1 MMIMDKILDFNNRE
15 TAILVWIAMFLA
27 FCLTKKDIKDGF
39 ADILKAFK
47 PVSIWGPLIVG
58 ALWISALILVLHK
71 IKLWEWSSLK
81 TTIIWTLTFAFYS
94 MFQAMKIEFDH
105 KYRKQLT
112 LESFGLAAIL
122 MFIGSVY
129 TLPLWAEF
137 IIFPIAVFLTLAQT
151 IAAREPNFASAHKF
165 ISYLLNFLG
174 FSYVSFWAY
183 SIYESPER
191 LFTLANFEDF
201 LLPVI
206 LTAWYLPYLYLWKLV
221 MVYELLF
228 VALRR
233 NIDENTKLLRFTKL
247 MTIWKLKWSFKA
259 IDQFKRRIATRTLSD
274 KYEVVKQLNW
284 VKLLA
289 SKDKYITED
298 TPSGWAPKNAM
309 KFLALDELEIKSYSE
324 PFDNDWHGSA
334 YKKLESEALFSSFNY
349 YIEGQET
356 QVKGLKLVMSVWGS
370 ENIPDSEVE
379 FLDVGARLM
388 SFASKA
394 LPIEFI
400 DGLRKFEDFEGYYD
414 FISYK
419 FTIKQWEAPK
429 HTIFDYKLELKI
441 TQTFDK

>member
-1 MMIMDKILDFNNRE
+1 MERILDFNNRE
-15 TAILVWIAMFLA
+15 VAILLWMAIFLA
-27 FCLTKKDIKDGF
+27 FCLTKRNIKDGF

-71 IKLWEWSSLK
+71 IKLWEWSNLK
-81 TTIIWTLTFAFYS
+81 TTVIWTLTFAFYS
-94 MFQAMKIEFDH
+94 MFQAIKIEFDY
-105 KYRKQLT
+105 KYRKQLIV
-112 LESFGLAAIL
+112 ESFGIAAIL

-137 IIFPIAVFLTLAQT
+137 ITVPIAVALTSMHA
-151 IAAREPNFASAHKF
+151 ISARESNSASANKL
-165 ISYLLNFLG
+165 ISYLLNTLG
-174 FSYVSFWAY
+174 FSYVLFWGY
-183 SIYESPER
+183 SMYRNPER
-191 LFTLANFEDF
+191 LFTVANFEDF
-201 LLPVI
+201 LLPFI
-206 LTAWYLPYLYLWKLV
+206 LTVWYLPYLYLWKLV
-221 MVYELLF
+221 MAYELLF

-233 NIDENTKLLRFTKL
+233 NIDANTKLLRFTKL

-274 KYEVVKQLNW
+274 KYDVVKQLNW

-289 SKDKYITED
+289 LKDKYITED

-309 KFLALDELEIKSYSE
+309 KFLALDDLEIKSYSE

-334 YKKLESEALFSSFNY
+334 YKKLKSETLFSGFNY

-388 SFASKA
+388 SLASKA
-394 LPIEFI
+394 LPSEFM
-400 DGLRKFEDFEGYYD
+400 DGLSKFKDFEGCYE
-414 FISYK
+414 FIAYK
-419 FTIKQWEAPK
+419 FSIKQWQDAK
-429 HTIFDYKLELKI
+429 HTIFDYKLELHIIEPVK
-441 TQTFDK
+441 D